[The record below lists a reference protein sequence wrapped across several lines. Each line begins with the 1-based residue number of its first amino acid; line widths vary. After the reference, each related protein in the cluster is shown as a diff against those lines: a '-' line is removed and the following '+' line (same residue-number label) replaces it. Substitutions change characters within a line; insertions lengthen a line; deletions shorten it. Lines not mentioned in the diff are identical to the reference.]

1 MPVCAQGLSSSPHKK
16 PRVCLGTDSPELCH
30 NQNYYVNYSCLQN
43 CSAITTSNLGTR
55 IISYL
60 WFFFR
65 KEFDVLLFTRLLKV
79 TSSSLYYLSISNA
92 YKGKTSPSFIWKG
105 LGSIRKLECP
115 ASGNRQQQQR
125 ALYGDQGSTV
135 LKTTISRTH
144 TPMRLLIQNVLP
156 TAIFSVVKGQPAPY
170 PLERDIQYL

>member
-1 MPVCAQGLSSSPHKK
+1 MPPGLQYVYPNSRDQATEARNQPGIMQGFLLSGLLWNMEAEPAMPVCAQGLSSSPHKK
-16 PRVCLGTDSPELCH
+16 PRVCLGIDSPELCH

-43 CSAITTSNLGTR
+43 CSDITTSNLGTR

-60 WFFFR
+60 CFFFR

-115 ASGNRQQQQR
+115 ASGNR
-125 ALYGDQGSTV
+125 
-135 LKTTISRTH
+135 
-144 TPMRLLIQNVLP
+144 
-156 TAIFSVVKGQPAPY
+156 
-170 PLERDIQYL
+170 